1 MSGICN
7 LLTHLKYTV
16 LSQQD
21 AICITF
27 SNCKL
32 QPTLHRENK
41 KSNKKKK
48 QQQQR
53 YEASVISYFHTLH
66 LNMYFLLQEKHS
78 IPIIFPQFSTGTLD
92 VNLVPYTLICLNR
105 DFKLS
110 VVFCMKPLP
119 FPHQVI
125 ILFFQLQMHSIFSQ
139 IHMLVAVWLVQ
150 RCKHQR

>member
-1 MSGICN
+1 MPYV
-7 LLTHLKYTV
+7 LLSPTVNYSLHYTEKIKN
-16 LSQQD
+16 QM
-21 AICITF
+21 
-27 SNCKL
+27 
-32 QPTLHRENK
+32 E
-41 KSNKKKK
+41 KK
-48 QQQQR
+48 QNKTQQQR

-92 VNLVPYTLICLNR
+92 VNLVPYTLISLNR
-105 DFKLS
+105 NFKLS
-110 VVFCMKPLP
+110 VFCIKPLP

-150 RCKHQR
+150 RCKHQS